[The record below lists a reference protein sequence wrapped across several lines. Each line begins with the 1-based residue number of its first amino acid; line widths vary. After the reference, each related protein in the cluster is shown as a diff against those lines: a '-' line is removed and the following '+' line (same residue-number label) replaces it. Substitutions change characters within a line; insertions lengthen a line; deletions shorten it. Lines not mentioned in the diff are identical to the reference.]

1 VKYVQW
7 LYSGQVCELLLVS
20 FKESQNAERK
30 QMMKKTL
37 TILLAVVVLG
47 LFISQT
53 VLAQPGPGRG
63 EGRGRGQRGDGQG
76 RGFRQDGGRFG
87 RVDPVELMQFLQQHE
102 PKLAETL
109 NALRENDLRQYRTK
123 MFAMM
128 RLYGPAMRQ
137 MERNP
142 EIGQLVLKRI
152 RLSLEIEQKV
162 KNYNGTQDKIERKQI
177 KTELKQRLSSLFDT
191 IIFQEEKRLDQ
202 WQQNMQNW
210 ADQDSASGNMDR
222 GRGRGQGGMGRGQG
236 GMGRGQGGMG
246 RGQGGM
252 GRGQDGMGRGQGGMG
267 RGQGGMGRGQGGMGR
282 GQGRRGGGFQGSVE
296 ERKKLISIWHDQKEA
311 IVNARA
317 TELLQV
323 TKPFPW
329 R

>member
-1 VKYVQW
+1 
-7 LYSGQVCELLLVS
+7 
-20 FKESQNAERK
+20 
-30 QMMKKTL
+30 MMKKTL

-63 EGRGRGQRGDGQG
+63 GGRGRGPRGDGQG
-76 RGFRQDGGRFG
+76 RGFGQDGGRFD
-87 RVDPVELMQFLQQHE
+87 RVDPVELMQFLRQHE

-109 NALRENDLRQYRTK
+109 NAFRENDLEEYRRK

-128 RLYGPAMRQ
+128 RLYGPVMRQ
-137 MERNP
+137 MERDP
-142 EIGQLVLKRI
+142 EIGQLSLEKV

-162 KNYNGTQDKIERKQI
+162 KNYNGTQDKNEQKQI

-191 IIFQEEKRLDQ
+191 IISQEEKRLDQ
-202 WQQNMQNW
+202 WQQRMQNW
-210 ADQDSASGNMDR
+210 ADQDFDPDGR
-222 GRGRGQGGMGRGQG
+222 GRGRGGMGRGQG
-236 GMGRGQGGMG
+236 GMGPGRGMG
-246 RGQGGM
+246 RGPS
-252 GRGQDGMGRGQGGMG
+252 MG

-282 GQGRRGGGFQGSVE
+282 GQGRRGGGFQDSME
-296 ERKKLISIWHDQKEA
+296 ERKKLISIWHDQKKA

>member
-1 VKYVQW
+1 
-7 LYSGQVCELLLVS
+7 
-20 FKESQNAERK
+20 
-30 QMMKKTL
+30 MMKKTL
-37 TILLAVVVLG
+37 TILLAVAVLG

-63 EGRGRGQRGDGQG
+63 DGRGWGRGPRDGQG
-76 RGFRQDGGRFG
+76 RGFGQGGGRFG
-87 RVDPVELMQFLQQHE
+87 RMDPVELMQFLQQHE
-102 PKLAETL
+102 PRLAETL
-109 NALRENDLRQYRTK
+109 KALRENDLEQYRTK

-142 EIGQLVLKRI
+142 EIGQLVLEKI

-162 KNYNGTQDKIERKQI
+162 KKHNGTQDKIERKQI

-191 IIFQEEKRLDQ
+191 IISQEEKRLDQ

-210 ADQDSASGNMDR
+210 ADQDFGPD
-222 GRGRGQGGMGRGQG
+222 GRGR
-236 GMGRGQGGMG
+236 GRGQGGMG

-252 GRGQDGMGRGQGGMG
+252 GRGQDGMGRGQGGTGRGQGGMG
-267 RGQGGMGRGQGGMGR
+267 RGQDGMGRGQGGMGR

-296 ERKKLISIWHDQKEA
+296 ERKKLISIWHEQKEA

>member
-1 VKYVQW
+1 
-7 LYSGQVCELLLVS
+7 
-20 FKESQNAERK
+20 
-30 QMMKKTL
+30 MMKKTL

-63 EGRGRGQRGDGQG
+63 DGRGWGRGPRDGQG
-76 RGFRQDGGRFG
+76 RDFGQGGGRFG
-87 RVDPVELMQFLQQHE
+87 RVDPVELMQFLQQYE

-109 NALRENDLRQYRTK
+109 NALRENDLEEYRRK

-128 RLYGPAMRQ
+128 RLYGPVMRQ
-137 MERNP
+137 MERDP
-142 EIGQLVLKRI
+142 EIGQLSLKKV

-162 KNYNGTQDKIERKQI
+162 KNYNDTQDKIERKRI

-191 IIFQEEKRLDQ
+191 IISQEEKRLDQ

-210 ADQDSASGNMDR
+210 ADQDFDPDGR
-222 GRGRGQGGMGRGQG
+222 GRGRGGMGRGQGGMGPGRGMGRGPSMGRGQGGMGRGQG

-246 RGQGGM
+246 RGQGG
-252 GRGQDGMGRGQGGMG
+252 
-267 RGQGGMGRGQGGMGR
+267 
-282 GQGRRGGGFQGSVE
+282 RGGGFQDRME
-296 ERKKLISIWHDQKEA
+296 ERKKLISIWHDQKKA

>member
-1 VKYVQW
+1 
-7 LYSGQVCELLLVS
+7 
-20 FKESQNAERK
+20 
-30 QMMKKTL
+30 MMKKTL
-37 TILLAVVVLG
+37 TILLAAVILG

-63 EGRGRGQRGDGQG
+63 EGRSWGRGPRGDGQG
-76 RGFRQDGGRFG
+76 RGFGQGRGQFG

-102 PKLAETL
+102 PKLAESL
-109 NALRENDLRQYRTK
+109 NVLRENDLEEYRRK

-128 RLYGPAMRQ
+128 RLYGPVMRQ

-142 EIGQLVLKRI
+142 EMGQLILKKI

-162 KNYNGTQDKIERKQI
+162 KNYNDTQDNIKRKQL

-191 IIFQEEKRLDQ
+191 IISQEKYRLDQ
-202 WQQNMQNW
+202 WQQRMQDW
-210 ADQDSASGNMDR
+210 ADQTPVPENMGR
-222 GRGRGQGGMGRGQG
+222 GRGRGQGGMGRGQD
-236 GMGRGQGGMG
+236 GMG

-282 GQGRRGGGFQGSVE
+282 GRGGMGRGAERWGDGFQGSLE
-296 ERKKLISIWHDQKEA
+296 ERKKLISTWHAQKEA
-311 IVNARA
+311 IVNARV

-329 R
+329 D

>member
-1 VKYVQW
+1 
-7 LYSGQVCELLLVS
+7 
-20 FKESQNAERK
+20 
-30 QMMKKTL
+30 MMKKTL
-37 TILLAVVVLG
+37 TILLAAVVLG
-47 LFISQT
+47 LFVSQT

-76 RGFRQDGGRFG
+76 RGFGQDGRGFG

-109 NALRENDLRQYRTK
+109 KTLRENDLEQYRRK

-162 KNYNGTQDKIERKQI
+162 KNYNGTQDKIEREQI
-177 KTELKQRLSSLFDT
+177 KTKLKQRLSSLFDT
-191 IIFQEEKRLDQ
+191 IISQEEKRLDQ

-210 ADQDSASGNMDR
+210 ADQDSASENM
-222 GRGRGQGGMGRGQG
+222 GRGRGGT
-236 GMGRGQGGMG
+236 GRGQGGMG

-267 RGQGGMGRGQGGMGR
+267 RGQDGMGRGQGGMGRGQDGMGRGQGGMGRGQDGMGRGQGGMGR
-282 GQGRRGGGFQGSVE
+282 GQGRRGGGFQGSME
-296 ERKKLISIWHDQKEA
+296 ERKKLISIWHEQKEA